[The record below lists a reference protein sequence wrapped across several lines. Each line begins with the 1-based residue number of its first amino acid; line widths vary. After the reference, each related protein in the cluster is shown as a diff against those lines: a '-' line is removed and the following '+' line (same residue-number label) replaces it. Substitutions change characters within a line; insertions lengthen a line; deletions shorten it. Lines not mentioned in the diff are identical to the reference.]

1 MHLKLTN
8 SFSRTKELFTPHN
21 KENVGMYVCG
31 ITPYDYA
38 HLGHGRCYTQFDV
51 LFRLL
56 QFLGYNVTYVRNFT
70 DIDDKIINR
79 AQKESV
85 QFSDIAQKFI
95 NAYTQDMA
103 RLNCLA
109 PTHEPRVTA
118 LIPEIITFV
127 GGLIEKGHAYVID
140 NDVYFD
146 ISTYPSYGKLSGRA
160 IDDLKA
166 GARVSVDTRK
176 KNDGDFALWKGTDEG
191 TFWQS
196 PWGYGRPGWHI
207 ECSVM
212 ARQYLGSTIDI
223 HGGGMDLLF
232 PHHENERAQSEC
244 LCGCQFVRVW
254 LHNAFVNIN
263 KEKMSKSLN
272 NFITL
277 RAAFEVVDPMVLR
290 YFYLQHHYRT
300 PIDFNDQDLQGARS
314 AYQKLVMAL
323 RPDCHTGGS
332 RYPDS
337 LAQDESLDPVLQRDD
352 KNGFLKR
359 REQNLAIATQEP
371 LAHSMVEALCDD
383 MNTPKLL
390 GIVFEHLTT
399 IRNSPQLASFANF
412 IFISILGLT
421 LQPLPQEDLAITPE
435 ISDLIQQREQA
446 RIEKNWARADQ
457 LRDELLQRGYKVQ
470 DKKV

>member
-8 SFSRTKELFTPHN
+8 SFSHTKELLTPV
-21 KENVGMYVCG
+21 KSPKVGLYVCG

-51 LFRLL
+51 LYRLL
-56 QFLGYNVTYVRNFT
+56 QFLGYNVIYVRNFT

-79 AQKESV
+79 AVKENV
-85 QFSDIAQKFI
+85 PFPQVAQRFI
-95 NAYTQDMA
+95 DAYAQDMA
-103 RLNCLA
+103 QLNCLI
-109 PTHEPRVTA
+109 PTHEPRVTQ
-118 LIPEIITFV
+118 LIPEIITFIS
-127 GGLIEKGHAYVID
+127 GLIKKGHAYVID

-146 ISTYPSYGKLSGRA
+146 IATYPSYGKLSGRS
-160 IDDLKA
+160 IDELKA
-166 GARVSVDTRK
+166 GARVNIDTRK
-176 KNDGDFALWKGTDEG
+176 KNDGDFALWKGTESG

-212 ARQYLGSTIDI
+212 AGQFLGNTIDI

-244 LCGCQFVRVW
+244 LSSCPFVAIW

-277 RAAFEVVDPMVLR
+277 RAAFDVVDPMVLR

-300 PIDFNDQDLQGARS
+300 PIDFNDQDLKGAHN
-314 AYQKLVMAL
+314 AYQKLVTTL
-323 RPDCHTGGS
+323 TTKEKI
-332 RYPDS
+332 
-337 LAQDESLDPVLQRDD
+337 LT
-352 KNGFLKR
+352 
-359 REQNLAIATQEP
+359 REQAHTIATQEP
-371 LAHSMVEALCDD
+371 IAQAMYQALCDD

-390 GIVFEHLTT
+390 GIVFEHLAT
-399 IRNSPQLASFANF
+399 IKNSPQLTSFANF

-421 LQPLPQEDLAITPE
+421 LQPLLQEDIAITPE
-435 ISDLIQQREQA
+435 ISDLIKQREQA
-446 RIEKNWARADQ
+446 RIEKKWVRADQ

>member
-1 MHLKLTN
+1 MTHLKLTN
-8 SFSRTKELFTPHN
+8 SFSHNKELFTPQN
-21 KENVGMYVCG
+21 GTSVGMYVCG

-51 LFRLL
+51 LYRLL
-56 QFLGYNVTYVRNFT
+56 NFLGYTVTYVRNFT
-70 DIDDKIINR
+70 DIDDKIIAR
-79 AQKESV
+79 GQKEGIP
-85 QFSDIAQKFI
+85 FGHIAQQFI
-95 NAYTQDMA
+95 DAYTQDMA
-103 RLNCLA
+103 KLNCLT
-109 PTHEPRVTA
+109 PTHQPRVTQ
-118 LIPEIITFV
+118 LIPEIIEFIK
-127 GGLIEKGHAYVID
+127 GLIEKGHAYVID

-146 ISTYPSYGKLSGRA
+146 IATYPSYGKLSGRS
-160 IDDLKA
+160 IDELQA
-166 GARVSVDTRK
+166 GARVSVDRRK
-176 KNDGDFALWKGTDEG
+176 RNNGDFALWKGTQTE

-244 LCGCQFVRVW
+244 LSGCPFVNVW

-277 RAAFEVVDPMVLR
+277 RTAFTVVDPMVLR

-300 PIDFNDQDLQGARS
+300 PIDFNDQDLKGAQN
-314 AYQKLVMAL
+314 AYQKLV
-323 RPDCHTGGS
+323 
-332 RYPDS
+332 
-337 LAQDESLDPVLQRDD
+337 
-352 KNGFLKR
+352 
-359 REQNLAIATQEP
+359 LAIATDVAPINNTQAHAYAQQEP
-371 LAHSMVEALCDD
+371 IAQSMLDALCDD

-390 GIVFEHLTT
+390 GIVFEHLAT
-399 IRNSPQLASFANF
+399 IKNCPQLASFANF

-421 LQPLPQEDLAITPE
+421 LQPLLQEDVTITPE
-435 ISDLIQQREQA
+435 ISDLIKQREQA

-457 LRDELLQRGYKVQ
+457 LRDELLQLGYKVQ

>member
-8 SFSRTKELFTPHN
+8 SFSREKEVFNPSN
-21 KENVGMYVCG
+21 NSAVGMYVCG
-31 ITPYDYA
+31 VTPYDYA

-51 LFRLL
+51 LYRLL
-56 QFLGYNVTYVRNFT
+56 TSLGYSVTYVRNFT

-79 AQKESV
+79 AQKENV
-85 QFSDIAQKFI
+85 PFQQVAQRFI
-95 NAYTQDMA
+95 DAYLEDMNK
-103 RLNCLA
+103 LNCCA
-109 PTHEPRVTA
+109 PSHQPRVTQ
-118 LIPEIITFV
+118 LVPEIIAFID
-127 GGLIEKGHAYVID
+127 GLIEKGHAYVID

-146 ISTYPSYGKLSGRA
+146 ISSYPSYGKLSGRS
-160 IDDLKA
+160 IDELQA
-166 GARVSVDTRK
+166 GARVSVDVRK
-176 KNDGDFALWKGTDEG
+176 KHDGDFALWKGTEQG

-212 ARQYLGSTIDI
+212 ARQYLGNTIDI

-244 LCGCQFVRVW
+244 LSGCPFVKVW
-254 LHNAFVNIN
+254 MHNAFVNIN

-277 RAAFEVVDPMVLR
+277 RAAFNVVDPMVLR

-300 PIDFNDQDLQGARS
+300 PIDFNDQDLKGAQS
-314 AYQKLVMAL
+314 AYQKLVAAL
-323 RPDCHTGGS
+323 DTEAPVIDNAQA
-332 RYPDS
+332 
-337 LAQDESLDPVLQRDD
+337 LALTTR
-352 KNGFLKR
+352 
-359 REQNLAIATQEP
+359 EP
-371 LAHSMVEALCDD
+371 LAQSMLEALCDD

-390 GIVFEHLTT
+390 GIVFENLALIKKT
-399 IRNSPQLASFANF
+399 PQLASFAKF

-421 LQPLPQEDLAITPE
+421 LQPLPQEDVTITPE
-435 ISDLIQQREQA
+435 ISDLIEQREQA
-446 RIEKNWARADQ
+446 RREKNWARADL
-457 LRDELLQRGYKVQ
+457 LRDELLKHGYKVQ

>member
-1 MHLKLTN
+1 MQLKLTN
-8 SFSRTKELFTPHN
+8 SFSHTKELFTPI
-21 KENVGMYVCG
+21 KPPSVGLYVCG

-51 LFRLL
+51 LYRLL
-56 QFLGYNVTYVRNFT
+56 QFLGYNVAYVRNFT

-79 AQKESV
+79 AAKENIP
-85 QFSDIAQKFI
+85 FAQVAQRFI
-95 NAYTQDMA
+95 DAYTQDMA
-103 RLNCLA
+103 KLNCLA
-109 PTHEPRVTA
+109 PTHEPRVTG
-118 LIPEIITFV
+118 LIPEIITFIS
-127 GGLIEKGHAYVID
+127 GLIEKGHAYVID

-146 ISTYPSYGKLSGRA
+146 IATYPSYGNLSGRS
-160 IDDLKA
+160 IDELKA
-166 GARVSVDTRK
+166 GARVNIDTRK
-176 KNDGDFALWKGTDEG
+176 KNDGDFALWKGTESE

-212 ARQYLGSTIDI
+212 AGQYLGNTIDI

-244 LCGCQFVRVW
+244 LSNCPFVTIW

-277 RAAFEVVDPMVLR
+277 RAAFDVVDPMVLR

-300 PIDFNDQDLQGARS
+300 PIDFNDQDLKGAQS
-314 AYQKLVMAL
+314 AYEKLVTAL
-323 RPDCHTGGS
+323 TTKEKI
-332 RYPDS
+332 
-337 LAQDESLDPVLQRDD
+337 LT
-352 KNGFLKR
+352 
-359 REQNLAIATQEP
+359 REQAHTIATQEP
-371 LAHSMVEALCDD
+371 IAQAICQALCDD

-390 GIVFEHLTT
+390 GIVFEHLAT
-399 IRNSPQLASFANF
+399 IKNSPQLTSFANF

-421 LQPLPQEDLAITPE
+421 LQPLLQEDIAITPE
-435 ISDLIQQREQA
+435 ISDLIKQREQA
-446 RIEKNWARADQ
+446 RLEKNWARADQ